1 MDLLMADELDWRDQR
16 RTGRVMVEMVSPTS
30 ATGTMGVLDGV
41 ELSGCSIDAN
51 YFSKSRTSAKLSYV
65 GGNWQRNAAVRI
77 SYWVD
82 EWGYAADIGTYLV
95 TRDDGEWAD
104 GAWHGDLTC
113 QSMLWALTQKKLAAP
128 LVVRQGQTAKSAIG
142 QLLSADLR
150 RWHDFAESN
159 NFALAEDKIY
169 DSGKTYMDVCT
180 DLAEAA
186 NIRLDVT
193 TQGLITLR
201 NWDLPAYC
209 TPTFELS
216 ATDPRGIMHDGVSR
230 SSDYADLPS
239 EVAIS
244 CKYSVEVEKW
254 DGEYYKTDS
263 DGHKKGDKKY
273 KKTSEQRELD
283 GYAKIAAGPRSEGV
297 RGYAVTDFRT
307 LGDDDMPTKTQ
318 AEIDHRAA
326 LALTNLPG
334 ETETWTVTTQYFPVW
349 EGDVGWLT
357 IPAEDGSGVRRTK
370 VLVRSLSLDLGS
382 MQLKLV
388 LQRTNAHDEESY
400 GMDGPGN

>member
-16 RTGRVMVEMVSPTS
+16 RTGKVMVEMVSPTS

-254 DGEYYKTDS
+254 EGEYYKTDS

-349 EGDVGWLT
+349 EGDVGWLA
-357 IPAEDGSGVRRTK
+357 IPAEDGSGVQRTK

-400 GMDGPGN
+400 GMDEPGN

>member
-1 MDLLMADELDWRDQR
+1 MGLLMADELDWRDQR

-95 TRDDGEWAD
+95 TRDDGEWVD

-180 DLAEAA
+180 DLADAA

-244 CKYSVEVEKW
+244 CKYSVEAEKW
-254 DGEYYKTDS
+254 EGEYYETDS

>member
-16 RTGRVMVEMVSPTS
+16 RTGRVMVELVSPTS
-30 ATGTMGVLDGV
+30 ATGTIGVLDGV

-65 GGNWQRNAAVRI
+65 GGGWQRNAAVRI

-113 QSMLWALTQKKLAAP
+113 QSMLWALTQKRLAAP

-216 ATDPRGIMHDGVSR
+216 AADPRGIMHDGVSR

-244 CKYSVEVEKW
+244 CKYSVDVDKW
-254 DGEYYKTDS
+254 EGEYYETDT
-263 DGHKKGDKKY
+263 DGHKKGEKKY

-283 GYAKIAAGPRSEGV
+283 GYAKISAGPRSEGA

-307 LGDDDMPTKTQ
+307 LGDDNMPTKTQ

-349 EGDVGWLT
+349 EGDVGWLA
-357 IPAEDGSGVRRTK
+357 IPAEDGSGIQRTK

-382 MQLKLV
+382 MQLKLA

>member
-51 YFSKSRTSAKLSYV
+51 YFSESRTSAKLSYV

-113 QSMLWALTQKKLAAP
+113 QSMLWALAQKKLAAP

-254 DGEYYKTDS
+254 DGEYYKADS

>member
-1 MDLLMADELDWRDQR
+1 MDLLMANELDWRDQR
-16 RTGRVMVEMVSPTS
+16 RTGKVMVEMVSPTS

-254 DGEYYKTDS
+254 EGEYYKTDS

-349 EGDVGWLT
+349 EGDVGWLA
-357 IPAEDGSGVRRTK
+357 IPAEDGSGVQRTK

-400 GMDGPGN
+400 GMDEPGN

>member
-1 MDLLMADELDWRDQR
+1 MDLLMADGLDWHDQR

-30 ATGTMGVLDGV
+30 ATGTIGVLDGV

-51 YFSKSRTSAKLSYV
+51 YFSNSRTSAKLSYV
-65 GGNWQRNAAVRI
+65 GGNWQRNAAVRV

-113 QSMLWALTQKKLAAP
+113 QSMLWALTQKKISAP

-150 RWHDFAESN
+150 RWHDLAESN

-193 TQGLITLR
+193 SQGLITLR
-201 NWDLPAYC
+201 NWDLPAYS

-216 ATDPRGIMHDGVSR
+216 VTDPRGIMHDGISR
-230 SSDYADLPS
+230 SSDFAELPS

-254 DGEYYKTDS
+254 EGEYYQSDS
-263 DGHKKGDKKY
+263 GDHKKGDKKY
-273 KKTSEQRELD
+273 TKTNEQRELD
-283 GYAKIAAGPRSEGV
+283 GYAKISAGPRSEGV

-349 EGDVGWLT
+349 EGDVGWLD
-357 IPAEDGSGVRRTK
+357 IPAENGSGTQRNK
-370 VLVRSLSLDLGS
+370 VLVRALSLDLGT
-382 MQLKLV
+382 MQLKLT
-388 LQRTNAHDEESY
+388 LQKTDSHNEEVY
-400 GMDGPGN
+400 GIDGPGN

>member
-95 TRDDGEWAD
+95 TRDDGEWVD

-180 DLAEAA
+180 DLADAA

-244 CKYSVEVEKW
+244 CKYSVEAEKW
-254 DGEYYKTDS
+254 EGEYYETDS